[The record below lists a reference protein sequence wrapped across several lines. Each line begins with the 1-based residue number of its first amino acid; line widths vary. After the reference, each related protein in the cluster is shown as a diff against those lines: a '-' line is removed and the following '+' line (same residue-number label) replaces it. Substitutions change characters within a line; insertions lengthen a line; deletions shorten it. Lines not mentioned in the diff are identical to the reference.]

1 MSDITPAGAA
11 PRPTPPRRRRSA
23 SCRAQAGAPVGA
35 DAPRGRMAGW
45 GRVPRLVF
53 WRVVKMVAVVLAIVV
68 ANFLLIHAAPGDPA
82 SVMAGQSGAADAQ
95 FVAQLRHQF
104 GLDQPLSTQLWL
116 YLRAVLGGDLGMS
129 HREGRPVAALI
140 AERLPATLLL
150 TGTAFALALAAGIT
164 LGAAAARRVGRWSDS
179 LITVVA
185 LGFYATPI
193 FWVGLMLVLVFSVWL
208 DWLPAFG
215 METVGADLHGWAA
228 AADTARYLVLPALTL
243 GLFYM
248 GVYARITRSAML
260 EVAGQDFVRTARAKG
275 VPEGRILRRH
285 VLRNALLPVV
295 TLAGIQAG
303 QLIGGSV
310 LVETVFAWPGI
321 GRLAFDALLARDYQV
336 LLGVF
341 LVTSILV
348 VLVNLATDLVYVLID
363 PRTRVA

>member
-1 MSDITPAGAA
+1 M
-11 PRPTPPRRRRSA
+11 RP
-23 SCRAQAGAPVGA
+23 
-35 DAPRGRMAGW
+35 GRFA
-45 GRVPRLVF
+45 RFLLARL
-53 WRVVKMVAVVLAIVV
+53 VKMVAIVFAIVV
-68 ANFLLIHAAPGDPA
+68 VNFLLIHAAPGDPA
-82 SVMAGQSGAADAQ
+82 SVMAGQSGAADPQ

-104 GLDQPLSTQLWL
+104 GLDKPLGTQLWI
-116 YLRAVLGGDLGMS
+116 YVSAVARGDLGVS
-129 HREGRPVAALI
+129 HLQQRTVLSLI

-150 TGTAFALALAAGIT
+150 TGVAFAFALVSGIA
-164 LGAAAARRVGRWSDS
+164 LGAAAARRAGTWADS
-179 LITVVA
+179 VITVLA

-208 DWLPAFG
+208 GWLPSFG
-215 METVGADLHGWAA
+215 METVGAGLHGWAA

-248 GVYARITRSAML
+248 ATYARLTRSAML
-260 EVAGQDFVRTARAKG
+260 EVAGQDFIKTARAKG
-275 VPEGRILRRH
+275 VGEGRILRRH
-285 VLRNALLPVV
+285 ILRNALLPVV

-341 LVTSILV
+341 LTTSILV
-348 VLVNLATDLVYVLID
+348 VVFNLITDLVYLAID
-363 PRTRVA
+363 PRITAA